1 MSREASTKHYKKIQN
16 KQTKEKHKQ
25 RKDSKKSLVNDIK
38 FLLKKK

>member
-25 RKDSKKSLVNDIK
+25 RKDSKKVS
-38 FLLKKK
+38 